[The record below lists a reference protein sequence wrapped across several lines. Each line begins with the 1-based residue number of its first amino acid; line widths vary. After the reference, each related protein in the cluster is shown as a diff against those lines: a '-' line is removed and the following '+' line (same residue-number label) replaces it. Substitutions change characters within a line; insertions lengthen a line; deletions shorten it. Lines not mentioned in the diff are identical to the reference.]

1 MDNAAYLFLASKG
14 VLDTMPIPVA
24 GDQPSIHTLVYD
36 IKLGDAE
43 IVTVPGELLPEVF
56 YGVEK
61 HRRTDCEQ
69 ADTGRPKEVDV
80 RRRMTGKFKF
90 IFGLCPDEFGY
101 IVPGYDFLKP
111 SVDLVRG
118 RLTEAADPCK
128 SSGAPD
134 HYHETNSASSML
146 APAWACVMAAL
157 LDGKMPR
164 DAACR
169 ELHNGNPKTE
179 RTLQDGK

>member
-1 MDNAAYLFLASKG
+1 TMAAPAL
-14 VLDTMPIPVA
+14 
-24 GDQPSIHTLVYD
+24 GDQPRIQTFVYD

-56 YGVEK
+56 YGVERH
-61 HRRTDCEQ
+61 HRADCRQ

-80 RRRMTGKFKF
+80 RGRMTGKFKF

-101 IVPGYDFLKP
+101 IVPGFDFLKP
-111 SVDLVRG
+111 SVDIAKG

-128 SSGAPD
+128 NSGAPD

-146 APAWACVMAAL
+146 APAWACAAAAL
-157 LDGKMPR
+157 LEGRMPD

-169 ELHNGNPKTE
+169 EFRHGNPKTE
-179 RTLQDGK
+179 RNSPVAK